1 MDTIDDIIE
10 RSLASGIMTQA
21 QHDEILLRIQADG
34 EIDETEQAQLSR
46 VFSAVQSGAVT
57 IVDSVRTTQESEQ
70 AAREE
75 AETLA
80 EKLERETTRRR
91 AGSIIQRVDTALA
104 AGTISESEHEELLRL
119 IHADGKIDE
128 EEKQQLSRL
137 FDARQSGALRVET
150 NSPQSSLGSGK
161 SRKLRDELT
170 QLAMDRDEQRFTP
183 SQVSSVD
190 STPPLKEE
198 PEDTELQL
206 PESPPQAS
214 RAQEFSAPLEQ
225 NNSVDDS
232 DVHSISAFLQRASRP
247 RKQGRPF
254 QLHNDRLLDV
264 NLNGKVWT
272 KAGSMVGY
280 YGIVK
285 FTREGVL
292 EHGVGKLMKKA
303 MTGEGAMLMK
313 ATGQGNLYLADKGK
327 KVSILHLGGHSLVVA
342 GTNLL
347 AFEESVEWDI
357 TFMKQLAAMWSGGLF
372 NVRMSGQG
380 DVAVTTFGDPIVLR
394 VLPGEPVMTDV
405 HATVAWSGGLAPQIK
420 TDVAMK
426 TLVGR
431 ASGETLQMR
440 FEGDGFV
447 IIQPYEETPNSA
459 PEGSI

>member
-1 MDTIDDIIE
+1 MDTIDEIIE
-10 RSLASGIMTQA
+10 RSLASGEMTQA

-34 EIDETEQAQLSR
+34 EIDEVEQKQLSR
-46 VFSAVQSGAVT
+46 VFSAVQSGQVT
-57 IVDSVRTTQESEQ
+57 IVDSAQSINAAKQQSE
-70 AAREE
+70 EHEKSE
-75 AETLA
+75 AD
-80 EKLERETTRRR
+80 KRQRETERRR
-91 AGSIIQRVDTALA
+91 ACTLIERVDAALA
-104 AGTISESEHEELLRL
+104 SKSISNAEHEELLQL

-128 EEKQQLSRL
+128 EEKLQLSRL
-137 FDARQSGALRVET
+137 FSARQSGALEIHD
-150 NSPQSSLGSGK
+150 SEHSSGVGSGK

-170 QLAMDRDEQRFTP
+170 QLALSRDESRFERSEERP
-183 SQVSSVD
+183 VSREV
-190 STPPLKEE
+190 PE
-198 PEDTELQL
+198 PEELQL
-206 PESPPQAS
+206 PQPAPIATIEADPTPHSSP
-214 RAQEFSAPLEQ
+214 SAP
-225 NNSVDDS
+225 VDDS
-232 DVHSISAFLQRASRP
+232 HSIASFLQRASTR
-247 RKQGRPF
+247 RKGGRAF
-254 QLHNDRLLDV
+254 ELHNDRLLDV
-264 NLNGKVWT
+264 SLNGKVWT

-285 FTREGVL
+285 FTREGIL
-292 EHGVGKLMKKA
+292 EHGVSKLMKKA
-303 MTGEGAMLMK
+303 MTGEGAMLTK

-342 GTNLL
+342 GSNLL
-347 AFEESVEWDI
+347 AFEETVEWDI

-394 VLPGEPVMTDV
+394 VSPGEPVMTDV
-405 HATVAWSGGLAPQIK
+405 HATVAWSGGLVPQIK